1 MFVSQLCNGVTPLS
15 WQYICEGIIII
26 CDVYHNESPI
36 VGYIMGTGWEFDPLV
51 YPQVVCVVG
60 CTWLLALI
68 TSLLVTGQWQQQWT
82 HFPQVSI
89 HSEEMV
95 KRLYHTATAI
105 AVSSSQVV
113 VVVFGGLDEYIRG
126 HGDRQQ
132 PMKAA
137 TVVLEFGNYQL
148 LRGTPTHWIDMC
160 VCWYAE
166 LQQSGSGEE
175 EWGLTRAADLTSY
188 RNLKEIEKEMRILNA
203 EMTGQWYIVTYNRNN
218 ITPLIANENILCSL
232 Q

>member
-68 TSLLVTGQWQQQWT
+68 ASLLVTGQWQQQWT

-89 HSEEMV
+89 RIEEIG
-95 KRLYHTATAI
+95 KRLGHTATAI

-113 VVVFGGLDEYIRG
+113 VVVFGGLDELIRD
-126 HGDRQQ
+126 GDGRQQ

-137 TVVLEFGNYQL
+137 TVVLEFGNYIL
-148 LRGTPTHWIDMC
+148 IIVGAHPHIELIC
-160 VCWYAE
+160 VFVGM
-166 LQQSGSGEE
+166 QSCSRVGVVRRSGVWPEQ
-175 EWGLTRAADLTSY
+175 LTSP
-188 RNLKEIEKEMRILNA
+188 A
-203 EMTGQWYIVTYNRNN
+203 TGTSRR
-218 ITPLIANENILCSL
+218 
-232 Q
+232 